1 MNKFFEQV
9 KNNWD
14 EITQKMLNDN
24 DEISTAF
31 FDAFI
36 KTPLNLLKYEKNV
49 LYIEVPEE
57 GYINILKKRF
67 IPNFL
72 KISISE
78 VLNTPLSD
86 FDISFIVKNNI
97 YSNQTISK
105 EIIEKR
111 LLKLKI
117 DPKNTFQNFVQ
128 GESNRMAYGSSIAVA
143 ETQAI
148 YNPLIIY
155 GGAGLGK
162 THLLH
167 AITHHAIEQNENL
180 NIIYI
185 TCSEFKTEFYLS
197 IKENKTSELIEKYK
211 NVDYLIIDDIQFLS
225 NAKETQNAFFD
236 IFNSL
241 YTQKKQIIL
250 SSDRPPKEIDNLPE
264 RLTSRFSWG
273 LFTDITVPDF
283 ETRIAILLK
292 KQEEFNP
299 EFPVDMEVI
308 RYIAQTVKTNIRE
321 LEGCLTKIIAGS
333 RLQKKQINLELAK
346 EMLNSGENE
355 NKKITPEN
363 IINTVSD
370 TLNVDILDICGKSR
384 KTDFVYSRNISIY
397 LCRELIPDITQ
408 EKIGSFFGD
417 RDHST
422 IIHSCKQ
429 IEKDI
434 KINKNLQEDIKII
447 KNKLLI

>member
-1 MNKFFEQV
+1 MNKNFELI
-9 KNNWD
+9 KNSWND
-14 EITQKMLNDN
+14 ITSKMLNDN
-24 DEISTAF
+24 DEISPVFFEAF
-31 FDAFI
+31 VS
-36 KTPLNLLKYEKNV
+36 PLKLLKFEKNI

-57 GYINILKKRF
+57 GYISILNKRY

-78 VLNTPLSD
+78 VLDISLSS
-86 FDISFIVKNNI
+86 FDISFVVKNNFS
-97 YSNQTISK
+97 SNNTISK
-105 EIIEKR
+105 DIIDKR
-111 LLKLKI
+111 LSKLKI
-117 DPKNTFQNFVQ
+117 DPKNTFQNFIQ
-128 GESNRMAYGSSIAVA
+128 GESNRMAYGASVAVS
-143 ETQAI
+143 ENKSI

-167 AITHHAIEQNENL
+167 AITHHAIEQNENI

-241 YTQKKQIIL
+241 YAEKKQIIL
-250 SSDRPPKEIDNLPE
+250 SSDRPPKEIDNIPE

-273 LFTDITVPDF
+273 LLADITVPDF

-292 KQEEFNP
+292 KQEQFNP
-299 EFPVDMEVI
+299 EFPIDMEVI

-333 RLQKKQINLELAK
+333 RLKMKPINLTLAK
-346 EMLNSGENE
+346 ELLNNSGKD
-355 NKKITPEN
+355 NKKITPEA

-370 TLNVDILDICGKSR
+370 TLNVDVLDICGKSR
-384 KTDFVYSRNISIY
+384 KTDFVYSRNISIF
-397 LCRELIPDITQ
+397 LCRELIKDITQ

-434 KINKNLQEDIKII
+434 KTNKNLQEDIKII
-447 KNKLLI
+447 KSKLLI

>member
-1 MNKFFEQV
+1 MNKNFELI
-9 KNNWD
+9 KNSWND
-14 EITQKMLNDN
+14 ITSKMLNDN
-24 DEISTAF
+24 DEISPVFFEAF
-31 FDAFI
+31 VS
-36 KTPLNLLKYEKNV
+36 PLRLLKFEKNI

-57 GYINILKKRF
+57 GYISILNKRY

-78 VLNTPLSD
+78 VLDISLSS
-86 FDISFIVKNNI
+86 FDISFIVKNNFS
-97 YSNQTISK
+97 SNNTISK
-105 EIIEKR
+105 DIIDKR
-111 LLKLKI
+111 LSKLKI
-117 DPKNTFQNFVQ
+117 DPKNTFQNFIQ
-128 GESNRMAYGSSIAVA
+128 GESNRMAYGASVAVS
-143 ETQAI
+143 ENKSI

-167 AITHHAIEQNENL
+167 AITHHAIEQNENI

-241 YTQKKQIIL
+241 YAEKKQIIL
-250 SSDRPPKEIDNLPE
+250 SSDRPPKEIDNIPE

-273 LFTDITVPDF
+273 LLADITVPDF

-292 KQEEFNP
+292 KQEQFNP
-299 EFPVDMEVI
+299 EFPIDMEVI

-333 RLQKKQINLELAK
+333 RLKMKPINLTLAK
-346 EMLNSGENE
+346 ELLNNSGKD
-355 NKKITPEN
+355 NKKITPEA

-370 TLNVDILDICGKSR
+370 TLNVDVLDICGKSR
-384 KTDFVYSRNISIY
+384 KTDFVYSRNISIF
-397 LCRELIPDITQ
+397 LCRELIKDITQ

-434 KINKNLQEDIKII
+434 KTNKNLQEDIKII
-447 KNKLLI
+447 KSKLLI